1 MNYMFFFDFPQNQKL
16 SVSREFYLDLL
27 GKSTDQGKN
36 IALLGS
42 TKTGKTS
49 IVRSF
54 IESNKDVAAVYI
66 DLNRI
71 STPPENFSI
80 EFAGNAAF
88 WFVGISK
95 NYKKFLDI
103 DYLLGLKELG
113 KAISFIE
120 KIKNESEKIKPNQ
133 RLMIESAFSFVEELG
148 KKSNKKLVLFLDNFE
163 NILDMNN
170 YSQIKDVLSIIDFS
184 SRNVSYVVTS
194 SETGLMKNKLKG
206 FAFEE
211 IKSFDKQETASL
223 VEKILGKSDKK
234 VIDDVFRYSN
244 GNPYLIEKICFRY
257 KEVKDVKKAF
267 FTELVLK
274 DSPIY
279 NYCQKSISDSL
290 NRARGK
296 ALLKTILKVLSSV
309 KSAKLTEISKKI
321 YRSAPVTKSVL
332 ERLILVDLVAREDN
346 QYSFSNNVL
355 KDWFRLNMLGFGFK
369 EINDEILKLV
379 EEELNE

>member
-1 MNYMFFFDFPQNQKL
+1 MFFFDFPQNQKL